1 VVVVLDLNNL
11 MVILLLRCNLVKG
24 LLLLH
29 LVSMEDS
36 NFSNNLELDLLLLLL
51 VRVVRH
57 LQEPMGWEA

>member
-1 VVVVLDLNNL
+1 VVVVLDLNL
-11 MVILLLRCNLVKG
+11 IAILLRCNLVKG

-29 LVSMEDS
+29 LVNMEVS
-36 NFSNNLELDLLLLLL
+36 NFSNNLELDLLLLILL